1 MAEVQRNQNVTVI
14 VLDAEYEAFDQARLQ
29 KARELLFAQADTA
42 EPPLVALDLSST
54 RYMGSAFIEV
64 MFRTWKRVN
73 ERQGQLV
80 LCGVQPFC
88 AEVLRTTRL
97 DSVVKSFPTV
107 EAAVAALQAG

>member
-1 MAEVQRNQNVTVI
+1 MAEVQRIQDVTVI
-14 VLDAEYEAFDQARLQ
+14 ELDAEYEAFDQARLQ
-29 KARELLFAQADTA
+29 KIRELLLSQADTA
-42 EPPLVALDLSST
+42 EPPLVILDLSPT

-73 ERQGQLV
+73 ERQGRLV

-97 DSVVKSFPTV
+97 DSVVKSYENV
-107 EAAVAALQAG
+107 AQAVAALQSS